1 MFPRV
6 LKIYKLLNDTKK
18 TRSFVNDDKERK
30 KIQNYLDKENYSF
43 VLYKKCYDNYSLLD
57 YLSKLII

>member
-1 MFPRV
+1 MIQKRQG
-6 LKIYKLLNDTKK
+6 LLSMMI
-18 TRSFVNDDKERK
+18 RKEK